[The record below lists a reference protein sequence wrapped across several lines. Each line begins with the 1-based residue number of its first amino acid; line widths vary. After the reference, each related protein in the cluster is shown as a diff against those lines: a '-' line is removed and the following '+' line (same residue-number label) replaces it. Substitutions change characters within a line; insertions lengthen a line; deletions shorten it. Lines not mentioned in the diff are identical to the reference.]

1 MFCFCRKETDWSS
14 SSDDDDDD
22 AFHNRTCVSQDLTD
36 FQLIWVDENI
46 DNSIESFAT
55 ELALSLIN
63 QTAFFTRDIDIA
75 MNFIQSNL
83 YKQILVVVS
92 GYYAKQMLS
101 RTRTIRSVRTT
112 FIYCQNVKDY
122 EYLFKE
128 YSLTLSD
135 IVSERLDL
143 MKKIKEVLPSLEK
156 QILTFSMFDQK
167 QKSIK
172 NLSEESNSFLWHQ
185 IIFYVLK
192 QIQPDELAKNDML
205 HTCENYYQGN
215 KIQLNHIEQYRQNE
229 SDDQAI
235 QWLIFIS

>member
-14 SSDDDDDD
+14 SSDDDNDD
-22 AFHNRTCVSQDLTD
+22 AFHDKTCVSQDLTD

-63 QTAFFTRDIDIA
+63 RTALCTRDIDIA
-75 MNFIQSNL
+75 MDFIQSNL
-83 YKQILVVVS
+83 YKQMLIVVS

-101 RTRTIRSVRTT
+101 RTRAIRSVRTT

-172 NLSEESNSFLWHQ
+172 DLSE
-185 IIFYVLK
+185 
-192 QIQPDELAKNDML
+192 
-205 HTCENYYQGN
+205 
-215 KIQLNHIEQYRQNE
+215 
-229 SDDQAI
+229 
-235 QWLIFIS
+235 